1 MAYKAGVSPVS
12 SGALGRAS
20 VKASDLVKKGGG
32 SQFKSPPQRMPPQT
46 DPAQRIDPPIG
57 GRDPRLL
64 GPPIQVGPDPGAGS
78 APGVPSAPFGFR
90 RPRRDP
96 GFMGGPPQ
104 GAPAPFAGGGFGAEG
119 PKNEPIGP
127 PLMAMGGAP
136 AGGDPMQSATM
147 GGGPPTL
154 GSLAQLYQR
163 PAMLPPNAG
172 GGGPMP
178 MDGQGPDPRQ
188 IEALRAAMMARSGSA
203 FGSGR
208 GNMGDVPGA
217 YASMNGGGA
226 QGVMGNNAGRGAIM
240 PMRTRPPRDRWV

>member
-20 VKASDLVKKGGG
+20 AKASDLVKKGGG
-32 SQFKSPPQRMPPQT
+32 SQFKMPPQRMPPQT

-64 GPPIQVGPDPGAGS
+64 GPPVQVGMDPGAGV
-78 APGVPSAPFGFR
+78 APGVSASPFGFR

-96 GFMGGPPQ
+96 GFSGGPLPQ
-104 GAPAPFAGGGFGAEG
+104 APAPFAGGGFAGEG
-119 PKNEPIGP
+119 PKNEGVEAPPPVVMGDGPMAGAGP
-127 PLMAMGGAP
+127 P
-136 AGGDPMQSATM
+136 PMN
-147 GGGPPTL
+147 
-154 GSLAQLYQR
+154 SLAQLYQR
-163 PAMLPPNAG
+163 PAMLPPVAG
-172 GGGPMP
+172 GGGPIP
-178 MDGQGPDPRQ
+178 MDGQGPDPQQ
-188 IEALRAAMMARSGSA
+188 IQALRAAMMARSGSA

-217 YASMNGGGA
+217 FASMNGGGV
-226 QGVMGNNAGRGAIM
+226 QGVMANNNAGRGAIM